1 MQVKWQGPY
10 EVVGHVDNSP
20 AKLVVKLVGQDDTAN
35 VHWRRCRRIAGPG
48 ITVTQAVQ
56 NSALHDLQ
64 RFIVDAIDDWGFN
77 EDGSAMLHVQWRGFD
92 ETEATWEPLEQLN
105 EDVPE
110 KVAAYVKDTAAPA
123 LAEALKKC
131 KPKRKRKGGR
141 TYAAAAAAAAS
152 ASSQVTGHD
161 GPAATAMA
169 SSTTASAEGTMT
181 HTEARS
187 ARAAARAARN
197 DRRNRRQPNTST
209 TKGKSNRRRRR

>member
-1 MQVKWQGPY
+1 M
-10 EVVGHVDNSP
+10 
-20 AKLVVKLVGQDDTAN
+20 VKLVGQDDTAN
-35 VHWRRCRRIAGPG
+35 VHWRRCRHIAGPG

-110 KVAAYVKDTAAPA
+110 KVAAYVKDIAAPA

-141 TYAAAAAAAAS
+141 SYAAAAAAAAS
-152 ASSQVTGHD
+152 AASANSQVTGHD
-161 GPAATAMA
+161 GPAAAAMA
-169 SSTTASAEGTMT
+169 SSATANTEGTMT

-197 DRRNRRQPNTST
+197 DRRNRNQPTTSK
-209 TKGKSNRRRRR
+209 TKRNANRRRRR

>member
-1 MQVKWQGPY
+1 M
-10 EVVGHVDNSP
+10 
-20 AKLVVKLVGQDDTAN
+20 KLVGQDDTAN

-64 RFIVDAIDDWGFN
+64 RFIVDVIDDWGFN

-123 LAEALKKC
+123 LTEALKKC

-141 TYAAAAAAAAS
+141 TYADAAAAPAAAAS
-152 ASSQVTGHD
+152 AGSQVTGRD
-161 GPAATAMA
+161 GSAAAAMA
-169 SSTTASAEGTMT
+169 SSATASTDGTMT
-181 HTEARS
+181 HTDARS

-197 DRRNRRQPNTST
+197 DRRNRSQRNDSK
-209 TKGKSNRRRRR
+209 TKGKDNRRRRR

>member
-1 MQVKWQGPY
+1 M
-10 EVVGHVDNSP
+10 
-20 AKLVVKLVGQDDTAN
+20 
-35 VHWRRCRRIAGPG
+35 
-48 ITVTQAVQ
+48 TQAVQ

-77 EDGSAMLHVQWRGFD
+77 EDGSAMIHVQWRGFD

-110 KVAAYVKDTAAPA
+110 KVAAYVKDTATPA

-141 TYAAAAAAAAS
+141 ANANAAAMTDASTGTNANAAAR
-152 ASSQVTGHD
+152 ASS
-161 GPAATAMA
+161 ATV
-169 SSTTASAEGTMT
+169 TTADTMT
-181 HTEARS
+181 HTDARS

-197 DRRNRRQPNTST
+197 DRRNRRQSKDST
-209 TKGKSNRRRRR
+209 TKGKDNRRRRR